1 LTAGVLGNRGWHKR
15 LLLAGLASFAA
26 FSTLSA
32 FCKHPAELIA
42 CRAAMGFAAAFI
54 MPATLAIVTRA
65 FPGEA
70 RVRAIGIWS
79 AVVGAALAIGPL
91 VAGALLERFWWGSV
105 FLVNVP
111 VVAMAVPTIW
121 SFVPEL
127 AEAERRRLDPVGIT
141 LAGAGLLGFVY
152 GVIRAGDLGSWA
164 VPEVYLPIAAGLVL
178 LGSFAVL
185 ERRASEPALDV
196 RYFADRGFSSSVLAL
211 GALFFALFGG
221 TFVMTFYLQSVRG
234 YSALRAGACIL
245 PLAGAMIAFAPNAP
259 ALVRRFGARS
269 VSTAGML
276 AVATALAGLASLQ
289 RSTGIWFFEV
299 VLFVF
304 GAGMAHVLPPTTA
317 RIVATLPEGQ
327 AGTSSAVNNTFR
339 QVGGAIGIAV
349 LGSVLASTYRSR
361 VAPEVG
367 ALPPSVRAPAESSVT
382 ATLQALHAAGHSAQR
397 LVLPVQ
403 DAFMRA
409 MHITW
414 LVATGAMLVAAFS
427 MFFMSRPAATSSS
440 HAKG

>member
-1 LTAGVLGNRGWHKR
+1 
-15 LLLAGLASFAA
+15 
-26 FSTLSA
+26 LSA

-259 ALVRRFGARS
+259 ALVRRFGA
-269 VSTAGML
+269 
-276 AVATALAGLASLQ
+276 SLQ